1 MEGVNEEDEE
11 FLLNQIKVK
20 VKEDDKKLCDSDIT
34 EEEINEA
41 ITQLSNGKSPGLDC
55 LSSEFYKVFKDVLI
69 PILKDLFLVIFQK
82 GQLSESMKK
91 GMIKIIY
98 KRKGNKYDLRN
109 YRPLSMLNTDY
120 KILAKIFVNR
130 LKRVIPHIVTTN
142 QAYGILGRDIVDT
155 VTSIRDL
162 IWYIKEKKGD
172 GFLFSIDLEKAF
184 DRVEQIFI

>member
-1 MEGVNEEDEE
+1 M
-11 FLLNQIKVK
+11 
-20 VKEDDKKLCDSDIT
+20 CDADIT

-41 ITQLSNGKSPGLDC
+41 IMQLNNGKSPGLDG

-69 PILKDLFLVIFQK
+69 LILRDLFLVILQN

-98 KRKGNKYDLRN
+98 KKKGNKDDLRN

-120 KILAKIFVNR
+120 KILAKIFANR
-130 LKRVIPHIVTTN
+130 LRVIPHIVTTN
-142 QAYGILGRDIVDT
+142 QAYGILGRDIPDT

-162 IWYIKEKKGD
+162 IWYMKKKKGD

-184 DRVEQIFI
+184 DRVEHKYLFD